1 MSGLALAYT
10 ILSSLG
16 WAGFDATRKVLS
28 SRVPAVPLVVL
39 LMVGQL
45 PFFGAWIA
53 WDHATLVVG
62 PGFWTPALASVALNV
77 AANLLF
83 LKAVRESPLSLTI
96 PMLSLSP
103 AFAAVAE
110 FVGYGAAPTGP
121 QWLGMGIVILG
132 AITLHAGGQAGADPR
147 AVVRQM
153 LQERGSLWMAVVA
166 LLWAVSGTFD
176 KAATSHATAAVAGF
190 AQCAGVAL
198 CLAVWMVARRE
209 TSGLRAIGSVRGVYV
224 LSIASGVLAL
234 GVQLLAY
241 QLALVGLVEAVK
253 RAVGMLTSLA
263 LGRVVFGER
272 IGLTQVAAVL
282 VMAVGVALIAI

>member
-10 ILSSLG
+10 ILSSFG

-53 WDHATLVVG
+53 WEHASLVVG
-62 PGFWTPALASVALNV
+62 RGFWSPAIASVALNV

-83 LKAVRESPLSLTI
+83 LKAVRESPLSLTV

-110 FVGYGAAPTGP
+110 FVGYGLAPTAQ
-121 QWLGMGIVILG
+121 QWAGMVVVIAG

-153 LQERGSLWMAVVA
+153 LQERGSLWMAAVA
-166 LLWAVSGTFD
+166 LLWAVSGTCD
-176 KAATSHATAAVAGF
+176 KAATSHASAAVAGF
-190 AQCAGVAL
+190 AQCGGVAL

-209 TSGLRAIGSVRGVYV
+209 VSGLGAIVRVRGVYA
-224 LSIASGVLAL
+224 LSIGSGVLAL
-234 GVQLLAY
+234 GVQLMAY

-263 LGRVVFGER
+263 LGRMVFGEQ
-272 IGLTQVAAVL
+272 IGLTQVLAVL
-282 VMAVGVALIAI
+282 VMAFGVALIAL